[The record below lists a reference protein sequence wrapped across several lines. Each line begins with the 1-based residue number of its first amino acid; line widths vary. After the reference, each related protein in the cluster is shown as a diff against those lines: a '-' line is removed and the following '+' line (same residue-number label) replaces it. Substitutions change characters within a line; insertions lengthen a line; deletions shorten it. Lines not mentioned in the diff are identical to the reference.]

1 MKLFSKHK
9 FNARNINYNGIS
21 FRSKKEGN
29 RYLELLMMQKAGKVV
44 FFLMQVPFRLA
55 GGVKYVVDFVVF
67 WENGN
72 ITFEDVKGYKTPMY
86 ITKKKMVEDI
96 YPIQIKEI

>member
-9 FNARNINYNGIS
+9 FHARSSTYNGIH

-29 RYLELLMMQKAGKVV
+29 RYLELLAMQKAGEVV

-67 WENGN
+67 WKNGD
-72 ITFEDVKGYKTPMY
+72 ITFEDVKGYKTPIY
-86 ITKKKMVEDI
+86 ITKKKMVEDL
-96 YPIQIKEI
+96 YPIQIMEI

>member
-1 MKLFSKHK
+1 MKLFAKHK
-9 FNARNINYNGIS
+9 FNARSSTYNGIS
-21 FRSKKEGN
+21 FRSKKEGA
-29 RYLELLMMQKAGKVV
+29 RYLELLIMQKAGDVV

-67 WENGN
+67 WGNGD

-86 ITKKKMVEDI
+86 LTKKKMVEDL
-96 YPIQIKEI
+96 YPIQIKEM